1 MYATCIRE
9 ALMVEDPKETLER
22 LYHEWWNALHASPP

>member
-1 MYATCIRE
+1 
-9 ALMVEDPKETLER
+9 MVEDPKETLER